1 MRIPASGFVQIRLKV
16 QKAPG
21 KARTHCIRKVEYG
34 SYLKLAFILN
44 PPMVLSR

>member
-21 KARTHCIRKVEYG
+21 KARTLIPLE
-34 SYLKLAFILN
+34 KLNTAVI
-44 PPMVLSR
+44 